1 MVMPDNRLTTGY
13 NNPVALTQR
22 DTQQHTYGDYLTWSD
37 DQREELIDGIA
48 DIREPPAPSRPHQE
62 LVGGLHY
69 QIFTALEGKSCRVY
83 IAPFDVRLPKSD
95 ETDDQIDTVVQPD
108 VLIVCDRHKLDQRGM
123 RGAPDWLAEVLS
135 PSTASHDQIIKL
147 PVYER
152 AGVPEVWLIHPTD
165 RTLTIYRLEDGRYG
179 RPTILELKGQTPL
192 TAVPGVSIDWDRLLA
207 QLV

>member
-1 MVMPDNRLTTGY
+1 MVMPDRLTTGY
-13 NNPVALTQR
+13 NSPVALTQR
-22 DTQQHTYGDYLTWSD
+22 DTQQHTYGEYLTWSD
-37 DQREELIDGIA
+37 DHRAELIDGIA
-48 DIREPPAPSRPHQE
+48 YIKEPPAPSRLHQE
-62 LVGGLHY
+62 LVGKLYY
-69 QIFTALEGKSCRVY
+69 QVCTALEGKPCHVY
-83 IAPFDVRLPKSD
+83 IAPFDVRLPTSD
-95 ETDDQIDTVVQPD
+95 EADEKIDTVVQPD

-135 PSTASHDQIIKL
+135 PSTATHDQVIKL

-192 TAVPGVSIDWDRLLA
+192 TAVPGVSIDWDRLLL